1 LTLSATEAPLK
12 IWLAPAKINL
22 FLHITGRRADGYHEL
37 QSIFQ
42 FLDYAD
48 ELTFR
53 IIQQV
58 EIIHSNP
65 LSGVAIEDDLT
76 VRAARLLQQYTRC
89 KLGVEIYISKKLPM
103 GGGLGGGSSD
113 AATTLVALNQLWKLG
128 LGKQA
133 LAELGGQ
140 LGADVPVFIHGR
152 AAWAEGVGEKL
163 TPVEVDEPWYVVLVP
178 PVSISTAEIF
188 SAKELNRGCVAIKMS
203 DYLAGTAENVC
214 EPVVGSRYPQVKS
227 AIEWL
232 NQYSK
237 ARMTGTGA
245 CVFAPMSSA
254 QRAADVLREKPEG
267 YSGFI
272 AKGRNVSPLY
282 G

>member
-1 LTLSATEAPLK
+1 MTPSATEAPLK
-12 IWLAPAKINL
+12 TWLAPAKINL

-48 ELTFR
+48 ELTFK
-53 IIQQV
+53 IIPQA
-58 EIIHSNP
+58 EIVHTNP
-65 LSGVAIEDDLT
+65 ISGVDVDKDLS
-76 VRAARLLQQYTRC
+76 VRAARLLQRYSRC
-89 KLGVEIYISKKLPM
+89 RLGAEIHINKKLPL

-113 AATTLVALNQLWKLG
+113 AATTLVALNQLWYLG
-128 LGKQA
+128 LDKPT
-133 LAELGGQ
+133 LAELGRQ
-140 LGADVPVFIHGR
+140 LGADVPVFVHGHT
-152 AAWAEGVGEKL
+152 AWAEGVGEKL
-163 TPVEVDEPWYVVLVP
+163 TPVEIDEPWYVIIIP

-188 SAKELNRGCVAIKMS
+188 SAKELNRKCVAIKIAQ
-203 DYLAGTAENVC
+203 YLTGATENVC
-214 EPVVGSRYPQVKS
+214 EAVVRKRYPQVNN

-245 CVFAPMSSA
+245 CVFAPLSSE
-254 QRAADVLREKPEG
+254 QRAVEVLREKPEG
-267 YSGFI
+267 YAGFV

-282 G
+282 E